1 MSDLERVLTG
11 DDQPQPTPT
20 ASLTDQ
26 VQSLWQP
33 KIGEHVIV
41 NFEDGW
47 YVGEVLTEEENEEV
61 QISFMKVKKVATADP
76 AEHPRR
82 FWIWPA
88 VKEVIGIKQ
97 VYVLPVRPDLVV
109 AKPQSSRRILIFSV
123 ENADIID
130 KFAE

>member
-1 MSDLERVLTG
+1 M
-11 DDQPQPTPT
+11 
-20 ASLTDQ
+20 
-26 VQSLWQP
+26 QSLWQP

-109 AKPQSSRRILIFSV
+109 AKPPSSRRILIFSV

>member
-1 MSDLERVLTG
+1 M
-11 DDQPQPTPT
+11 
-20 ASLTDQ
+20 
-26 VQSLWQP
+26 QSLWQP

-47 YVGEVLTEEENEEV
+47 EENEEV

-109 AKPQSSRRILIFSV
+109 AKPPSSRRILIFSV